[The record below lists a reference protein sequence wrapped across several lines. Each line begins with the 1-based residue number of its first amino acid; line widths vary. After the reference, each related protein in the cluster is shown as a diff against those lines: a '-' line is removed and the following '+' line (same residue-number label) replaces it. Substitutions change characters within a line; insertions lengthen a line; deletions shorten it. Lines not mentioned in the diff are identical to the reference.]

1 MALLIDDIEAAWR
14 SLRSLEE
21 PRGWRS
27 IPVATI
33 GPCAVRAG
41 CAFPDKEEA
50 ILAGFRRA
58 SLPPLERLP
67 EGQGFVVHRLDEEGG
82 DTAWLALTRKPLAST
97 ELFKAMVGDVIQVLH
112 DEKAEDD
119 LRLARVFLGRVR
131 AWQEFMRKGA
141 QPLGPDAEVGL
152 IGELVVLR
160 AIIEAGVPAGAA
172 VDAWVGPVDGLQ
184 DFELGSGAIEVKA
197 TVVARG
203 FPARIGTLEQLD
215 DSARQPLYLA
225 GVRLAKSG
233 SGENLPEHVESLQS
247 MLDDDPQAR
256 RVFGDRIFR
265 AGYLSA
271 HSDRYPNRFTV
282 AEVRGYLV
290 DADFPRLTHGT
301 VPPAVV
307 RAAYDIDLEMVRGE
321 ILPLGTVLGVLGV
334 I

>member
-1 MALLIDDIEAAWR
+1 MALLIEDIQAAWR

-21 PRGWRS
+21 ERGWRS
-27 IPVATI
+27 IPVTTI
-33 GPCAVRAG
+33 GPCAIRAG

-67 EGQGFVVHRLDEEGG
+67 EGQGFAVHRIDDDSG
-82 DTAWLALTRKPLAST
+82 DTAWLTLTRKPRASP
-97 ELFKAMVGDVIQVLH
+97 ELFGAMVGDVIQVLH
-112 DEKAEDD
+112 DEKSEDD

-160 AIIEAGVPAGAA
+160 AIIDAGVSPGAA
-172 VDAWVGPVDGLQ
+172 VESWIGPVDGLQ
-184 DFELGSGAIEVKA
+184 DFELGCGAIEVKA

-225 GVRLAKSG
+225 GVRLTKSA
-233 SGENLPEHVESLQS
+233 SGENLPEHVEALRDL
-247 MLDDDPQAR
+247 LDHDPQAR
-256 RVFGDRIFR
+256 RVFAERIFR
-265 AGYLSA
+265 AGYLPA
-271 HSDRYPNRFTV
+271 HADRYPNRFSV
-282 AEVRGYLV
+282 AEIRGYLV
-290 DADFPRLTHGT
+290 DAEFPRLTHGM
-301 VPPAVV
+301 VPPAIV
-307 RAAYDIDLEMVRGE
+307 RAAYDIDLDIVRAE
-321 ILPLGTVLGVLGV
+321 IHPFGTILGVLGV